1 MGRARKI
8 RRNQSG
14 LTLIELVIVV
24 SLMGLM
30 VAITVPSVSNITGF
44 NLKAAASQVG
54 GTIRYTYELAARKNS
69 TFRIVFDLDEQ
80 AYWVES
86 ASDKFLL
93 KSDKTDVRDGELEVE
108 DEEEEDSRSRRFV
121 SRSFIEGGEMWHPK
135 SRTTFSSFAG
145 KLTEKMKLPNE
156 VIFQDVWVAH
166 QSDRVTV
173 GQAYLYCFPTGMT
186 EQAVIH
192 MGDEDEDVYT
202 LQVEGLLGSVKIDSH
217 YVEGP
222 EE

>member
-8 RRNQSG
+8 RRNQAG

-24 SLMGLM
+24 SLLGLM

-54 GTIRYTYELAARKNS
+54 GTIRYTYDLAARKNS

-108 DEEEEDSRSRRFV
+108 DEEEEERSRRFV

-156 VIFQDVWVAH
+156 VVFQDVWVAH
-166 QSDRVTV
+166 QSDRVTI

-192 MGDEDEDVYT
+192 MGDGDEDVYT